1 MRLKRYNEAVAYR
14 TAYAKAKSLELLAKK
29 SEFEKDYS
37 IVDVR
42 NWTTIIEDMNGIENF
57 EIGEIDLLKLIPSL
71 KWYTFEPDPG
81 YYIKFEVTDLFDREF
96 FNNELKVLRK
106 MLYNNGLDII
116 GLEEA
121 GEKDHITLYST
132 TRPEKTE
139 NVFLIRR
146 IHSKNK

>member
-1 MRLKRYNEAVAYR
+1 MRLKRYNEVIFN
-14 TAYAKAKSLELLAKK
+14 KGGNISKVVELITRKK
-29 SEFEKDYS
+29 EFETEYP
-37 IVDVR
+37 IEDVK
-42 NWTTIIEDMNGIENF
+42 NWTSIIEDINGVENF
-57 EIGEIDLLKLIPSL
+57 KIGEIDLFKLGTM
-71 KWYTFEPDPG
+71 YRFDPDPG
-81 YYIKFEVTDLFDREF
+81 YYIKFEVTDLFDEDF

-106 MLYNNGLDII
+106 MLHNNGLDII